1 MGLLGKL
8 AGLAATKATNGIK
21 KAMEKPD
28 KNADNRPP
36 MSQELADH
44 FSNCVRISLTH
55 EGWELMQQQTQGRMA
70 VRVRKARKP
79 EEGAE
84 YTVSLPDGTHV
95 GNLSENDFLRS
106 GAKTRGEMEAE
117 VYGPIWQGEN
127 SGRMCLPMTEEALR
141 RRDMK
146 VYVNI
151 DGKRWTGP
159 DVVDGERGEILARS
173 GKGKPTYVITAG
185 GSRLCEVTPRM
196 RCYEQIAE
204 RAGMGIRLAF
214 AERREGEHGPY
225 WRLQLYF

>member
-1 MGLLGKL
+1 MGLLKK
-8 AGLAATKATNGIK
+8 AASFAAKKAADGIK

-28 KNADNRPP
+28 ERQP
-36 MSQELADH
+36 MPQELADH
-44 FSNCVRISLTH
+44 FSNCVRVSLTH
-55 EGWELMQQQTQGRMA
+55 EGWELMQQQTQGHMA

-79 EEGAE
+79 EKGAE
-84 YTVSLPDGTHV
+84 YTVSLPEGTHV

-127 SGRMCLPMTEEALR
+127 SGRMYLPMTEEALK

-151 DGKRWTGP
+151 DGTRWTGP
-159 DVVDGERGEILARS
+159 DVVDGERGEILVRS
-173 GKGKPTYVITAG
+173 GKGKPTYVITSG

-196 RCYEQIAE
+196 KCYEQIAE
-204 RAGMGIRLAF
+204 RADMGIRLAF

>member
-1 MGLLGKL
+1 MGLLKRIV
-8 AGLAATKATNGIK
+8 ALAAK
-21 KAMEKPD
+21 KTVDGPEKVMEKPD
-28 KNADNRPP
+28 ERKP
-36 MSQELADH
+36 MPQELANH
-44 FSNCVRISLTH
+44 FSDCVRVSLTR
-55 EGWELMQQQTQGRMA
+55 EGWELMQQQTQGRMTI
-70 VRVRKARKP
+70 RVRKARKR

-84 YTVSLPDGTHV
+84 YAVSLPDGTCMGH
-95 GNLSENDFLRS
+95 LSENDFLRS

-117 VYGPIWQGEN
+117 VYGPIWQGES
-127 SGRMCLPMTEEALR
+127 SGRMYLPMTEEALR

-151 DGKRWTGP
+151 DGTRWTGP

-196 RCYEQIAE
+196 KCYAQIAE
-204 RAGMGIRLAF
+204 RADMGIRLAF
-214 AERREGEHGPY
+214 AERRESEHGPY